1 MTAARA
7 DPERHERTMGM
18 EDHMKRLMKWV
29 RSNEAGFTL
38 AELLVVVGIVVGL
51 AAVILPNVGR
61 FTGKGEE
68 GALATEV
75 SSIQTAIDA
84 YASDGGAM
92 GAATGWTGDLLSGL
106 GDSNGVNLTGYLRL
120 PNGATLTADTYC
132 WDGDGT
138 VKQQSTALGT
148 CP

>member
-1 MTAARA
+1 
-7 DPERHERTMGM
+7 M
-18 EDHMKRLMKWV
+18 EDHMKRLMNWV

-61 FTGKGEE
+61 FTGE
-68 GALATEV
+68 GARGATATEL

-84 YASDGGAM
+84 YASDGGTM
-92 GAATGWTGDLLSGL
+92 GAATSWTGDLLSGA
-106 GDSNGVNLTGYLRL
+106 GGSNGVNLTGYLRL
-120 PNGATLTADTYC
+120 PNGATLTSDTYC
-132 WDGDGT
+132 WTIDGT
-138 VKQQSTALGT
+138 VRQQSTGGGT